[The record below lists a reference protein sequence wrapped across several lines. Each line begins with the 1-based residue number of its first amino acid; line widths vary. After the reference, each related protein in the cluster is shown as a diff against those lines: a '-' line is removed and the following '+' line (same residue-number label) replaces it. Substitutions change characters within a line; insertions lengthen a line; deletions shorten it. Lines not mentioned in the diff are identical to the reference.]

1 MMGQGRT
8 DNFSRHRGQERPENG
23 YPPRLCSSS
32 PLRTYIKIQTS
43 SILQGPVDIPTSAQ
57 QALAAVPHHS
67 SLMGYTNL
75 AQKYIK
81 SFIFYLTALTL
92 FLSISALLSHSSDF
106 ISVYLGWVFLRIS
119 SLYHTIQDV
128 V

>member
-81 SFIFYLTALTL
+81 SNSDF
-92 FLSISALLSHSSDF
+92 LLSHSSDF
-106 ISVYLGWVFLRIS
+106 ISVHLGWVFLRIS
-119 SLYHTIQDV
+119 SLYHTIQDLV
-128 V
+128 